1 MRFLVILLF
10 ANLALGAIISGKV
23 YDWETLDPVP
33 GTLIQLYVNATVVSQ
48 AVSDNQGR
56 YSLSVGLGSYELISS
71 HTGGNV
77 SYLYAEN
84 VTLVMENTT
93 FDIVL
98 FPFDTTIPEIT
109 IPKLNDTDLDII
121 NGSEF
126 PEVDITESKPDTSII
141 LLISAVIAVAALIMW
156 LSIKKEQTEPEEI
169 EEELKESAG
178 SLPHDLYK
186 LAKAIKAEGGRAEQ
200 RKLQKELGV
209 SAAKMSLMITDLESR
224 GIVKRIKRGRG
235 NVITLTNK

>member
-1 MRFLVILLF
+1 MKFLALLLF
-10 ANLALGAIISGKV
+10 SNIALGAMISGKV

-56 YSLSVGLGSYELISS
+56 YSLNVGLGSYELISS
-71 HTGGNV
+71 HTGGNA

-84 VTLVMENTT
+84 ITLVMENTT

-98 FPFDTTIPEIT
+98 FPFDTAIPD
-109 IPKLNDTDLDII
+109 IPLPELNNTDLDII
-121 NGSEF
+121 NGNDF
-126 PEVDITESKPDTSII
+126 PEVDITESKPDTSLI
-141 LLISAVIAVAALIMW
+141 LLISAVIVAAAVIMW
-156 LSIKKEQTEPEEI
+156 LSIKKEETGPEEI
-169 EEELKESAG
+169 GEGPKESAG
-178 SLPHDLYK
+178 SLPPDLYK
-186 LAKAIKAEGGRAEQ
+186 LTKAIKAEGGRAEQ

-235 NVITLTNK
+235 NVITLVK